1 MISAYLD
8 VADLQMDDLN
18 WQLRIGGL
26 CWLIKTLHWLVYGGT
41 DIIPGSNAWIPDLL
55 NDATILYQELA

>member
-1 MISAYLD
+1 MVSVYLE
-8 VADLQMDDLN
+8 VTDLQIDDLN

-26 CWLIKTLHWLVYGGT
+26 CWLIKTLRWLVYGGT

-55 NDATILYQELA
+55 HDTENLYQELA